1 MNRFKNFLKNFWK
14 KCISFVKLIHLPT
27 IVAIVLFY
35 LLLCLFC
42 FVIMVQSG
50 EESSFVD
57 VLLLNMLATMGNDY
71 AFTDNRGLQLLGIVF
86 LAFGMLSV
94 SLITGYISSA
104 LVGRRLDNRRDRK
117 RMENLKNHIVIC
129 GYKSDIKILILD
141 ILRKNKKLKPSDI
154 ILVNNVEEV
163 KIQSLIESEEMKGLL
178 FLRGDFTE
186 EQTLLRAR
194 IQFASKVLVLG
205 ESEDGIEDELTD
217 SRSFVATLMVR
228 NLNAKCHI
236 CTEIRT
242 ERYKNYLEAQNC
254 AEIIYTNA
262 YTRYILSTAT
272 NYSGMSKVMA
282 SFLDN
287 GDGISVQ
294 IKPIA
299 QEWFGKTFAELS
311 AYYKKKKN
319 IVVLGILENMGVEKE
334 LKHQILSEAQKS
346 TNYGEIIQKMKNVK
360 SLETNLPRLNP
371 VDDYILGRNMGAIIL
386 GEEI

>member
-1 MNRFKNFLKNFWK
+1 MDRKKKKIRCFWK
-14 KCISFVKLIHLPT
+14 KCISFLKLINLPA
-27 IVAIVLFY
+27 ILAIVIFY
-35 LLLCLFC
+35 LLLCLVCYF
-42 FVIMVQSG
+42 ITVQSG
-50 EESSFVD
+50 EECSFID

-71 AFTDNRGLQLLGIVF
+71 SYTESRWLELLGIVF
-86 LAFGMLSV
+86 LAFGMLAV

-104 LVGRRLDNRRDRK
+104 FVGQRLDNRRDRK
-117 RMENLKNHIVIC
+117 RMENLKNHIIIC
-129 GYKSDIKILILD
+129 GYKSDIKNLIID

-154 ILVNNVEEV
+154 VLVNNVEDV
-163 KIQSLIESEEMKGLL
+163 KIQNLKEVEEMKGLH

-186 EQTLLRAR
+186 EQTLLRAKV
-194 IQFASKVLVLG
+194 QYAAKVLILG
-205 ESEDGIEDELTD
+205 ENEEGMEDELTD
-217 SRSFVATLMVR
+217 SRAFVATLMVR

-254 AEIIYTNA
+254 AEIIYTDA

-294 IKPIA
+294 IRPISE
-299 QEWFGKTFAELS
+299 EWFGKSFGELS
-311 AYYKKKKN
+311 KYYKKEKN
-319 IVVLGILENMGVEKE
+319 IIVLGILENMGVEKE

-346 TNYGEIIQKMKNVK
+346 TNYGEIIQKLKNVRT
-360 SLETNLPRLNP
+360 LETNLPRLNP
-371 VDDYILGRNMGAIIL
+371 FDDYILGRNMGAIIL

>member
-1 MNRFKNFLKNFWK
+1 MDRKKKKIRCFWK
-14 KCISFVKLIHLPT
+14 KCISFLKLINLPA
-27 IVAIVLFY
+27 ILAIVIFY
-35 LLLCLFC
+35 LLLCLVCYF
-42 FVIMVQSG
+42 ITVQSG
-50 EESSFVD
+50 EECSFID

-71 AFTDNRGLQLLGIVF
+71 SYTESRWLELLGIVF
-86 LAFGMLSV
+86 LAFGMLAV

-104 LVGRRLDNRRDRK
+104 FVGQRLDNRRDRK
-117 RMENLKNHIVIC
+117 RMENLKNHIIIC
-129 GYKSDIKILILD
+129 GYKSDIKNLIID

-154 ILVNNVEEV
+154 VLVNNVEDV
-163 KIQSLIESEEMKGLL
+163 KIQNLKEVEEMKGLH

-186 EQTLLRAR
+186 EQTLLRAKV
-194 IQFASKVLVLG
+194 QYASKVLILG
-205 ESEDGIEDELTD
+205 ENEEGMEDELTD
-217 SRSFVATLMVR
+217 SRAFVATLMVR

-254 AEIIYTNA
+254 AEIIYTDA

-294 IKPIA
+294 IRPISE
-299 QEWFGKTFAELS
+299 EWFGKSFGELS
-311 AYYKKKKN
+311 KYYKKEKN
-319 IVVLGILENMGVEKE
+319 IIVLGVLENMGVEKE

-346 TNYGEIIQKMKNVK
+346 TNYGEIVQKLKNVRT
-360 SLETNLPRLNP
+360 LETNLPRLNP
-371 VDDYILGRNMGAIIL
+371 FDDYILGRNMGAIIL